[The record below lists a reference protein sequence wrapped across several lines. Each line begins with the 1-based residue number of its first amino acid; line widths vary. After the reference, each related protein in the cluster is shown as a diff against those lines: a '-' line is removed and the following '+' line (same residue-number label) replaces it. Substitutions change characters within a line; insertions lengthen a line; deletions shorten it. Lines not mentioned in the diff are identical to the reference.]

1 MEHLDTYQQSIHAKN
16 RKGVARPPHETLK
29 DTLNELIQCQKE
41 ITALNK
47 KLFSLCKNDKELH
60 WLKSRGLLNFPED

>member
-1 MEHLDTYQQSIHAKN
+1 MEHFDTNVHIKN
-16 RKGVARPPHETLK
+16 KKSVARPPHETLK

-41 ITALNK
+41 ITELNK